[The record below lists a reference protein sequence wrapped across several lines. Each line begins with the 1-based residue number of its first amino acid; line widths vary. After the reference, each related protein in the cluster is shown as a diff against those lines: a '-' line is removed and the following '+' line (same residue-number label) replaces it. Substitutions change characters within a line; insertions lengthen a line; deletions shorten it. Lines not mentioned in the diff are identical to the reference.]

1 MFNTYAASFIKIDI
15 LKIMEALK
23 DKISA
28 LTDKYIQTIIGYRRY
43 IHQNPEL
50 SFHEENTA
58 AYIKSILTE
67 RGIKIVP
74 INNQHSFIAV
84 IEGKSNGKTI
94 GIRAELDAL
103 PIHEETNLDFAS
115 KNIGVMHAC
124 GHDIHMATV
133 IGAGI
138 ILNDIKD
145 SWSGRVLLIFES
157 GEEQLPGGAR
167 AIIES
172 DEFKSL
178 KPDFMFGLHVL
189 PELEAGKVG
198 FCPGRYMASGDEIYL
213 TVKGKGG
220 HAALPHTL
228 IDPVVISSNIIIN
241 LQTIVSRSAPALVP
255 TVLSFGKV
263 EAKGATNIIP
273 SEVSIAGTFRTMD
286 EDWRAKAHQLI
297 ESKAKGIAQSMG
309 GDCDVEIRKGYS
321 SVYNNPELTQT
332 AKLLAMDMFGS
343 DNVIA
348 LEPRMTTDDFA
359 FFSQQVPSV
368 FFRVGVGSGELKQN
382 QLHSSCFLANEESL
396 MVSVPLM
403 ALIVTN
409 TLLQK

>member
-1 MFNTYAASFIKIDI
+1 MEE
-15 LKIMEALK
+15 LKV
-23 DKISA
+23 KISE
-28 LTDKYIQTIIGYRRY
+28 LSEKYLQTIIGYRRD

-50 SFHEENTA
+50 SFQEEKTA
-58 AYIKSILTE
+58 AYIKSILTDK
-67 RGIKIVP
+67 GIMIVP

-84 IEGKSNGKTI
+84 IEGKQNGYTI

-103 PIHEETNLDFAS
+103 PINEETSLDFAS
-115 KNIGVMHAC
+115 KNNGVMHAC

-133 IGAGI
+133 IGTGI
-138 ILNDIKD
+138 ILNEIKD
-145 SWSGRVLLIFES
+145 LWGGRVLLIFES
-157 GEEQLPGGAR
+157 GEEQLPGGAS

-172 DEFKSL
+172 DEFKRL
-178 KPDFMFGLHVL
+178 KPDFMLGMHVL
-189 PELEAGKVG
+189 PELESGKVG
-198 FCPGRYMASGDEIYL
+198 FCVGRYMASGDEIYL

-273 SEVSIAGTFRTMD
+273 SEVAIAGTFRTMD
-286 EDWRAKAHQLI
+286 EVWRAKAHKLI
-297 ESKAKGIAQSMG
+297 ELKAKGIAQSMG
-309 GDCDVEIRKGYS
+309 GDCDVEIRNGYP
-321 SVYNNPELTQT
+321 SVYNNSDFTLRSKLIATELLGFD
-332 AKLLAMDMFGS
+332 K
-343 DNVIA
+343 VIA

-359 FFSQQVPSV
+359 FFSQQIPSV
-368 FFRVGVGSGELKQN
+368 FFRLGVGSLELTQN
-382 QLHSSCFLANEESL
+382 QLHSSCFVANEESL